1 LFDYSD
7 PIYSIESVNL
17 YSLLSEDFHVCIF
30 IQHPILFNLTVHI
43 PKDIPCCAIDYLLYF
58 KELLFVPCRRELI
71 FKIPQ
76 DLNFL
81 AICFVAEAAAKMG
94 IILYSCQVLF
104 SLFLNLFFS
113 PKLSKNNPLFLKGTQ
128 M

>member
-1 LFDYSD
+1 M
-7 PIYSIESVNL
+7 PR
-17 YSLLSEDFHVCIF
+17 
-30 IQHPILFNLTVHI
+30 
-43 PKDIPCCAIDYLLYF
+43 CAVDYLLSF

-94 IILYSCQVLF
+94 IFIYSCQVLF

-113 PKLSKNNPLFLKGTQ
+113 PKLFKKQPSFSKGDTNVRRFRRPAKRNIK
-128 M
+128 